1 MRAACTLCAEICR
14 YRFSFALIST
24 NCLPFVAKTLGTSL
38 AAKWKKRFRWITR
51 DDWPATKHDI

>member
-1 MRAACTLCAEICR
+1 
-14 YRFSFALIST
+14 
-24 NCLPFVAKTLGTSL
+24 VAKTLGTSL